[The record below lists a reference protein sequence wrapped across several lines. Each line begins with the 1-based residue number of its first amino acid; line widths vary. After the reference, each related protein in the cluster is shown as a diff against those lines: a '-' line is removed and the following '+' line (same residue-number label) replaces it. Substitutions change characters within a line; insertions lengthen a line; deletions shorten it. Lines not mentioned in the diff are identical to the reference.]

1 MSKETTSNNIL
12 PAVSKEESILK
23 QEMNFIQEEF
33 KSKIVELKKLRE
45 EIKKVKTSFN
55 DGLNEYNR
63 QKNATIE
70 KEREIELLLSKVSKM
85 KKLVYLSLNQTIN
98 KKFYTH
104 LLEISSN
111 KLKEKI
117 LLKIFNFIF
126 GIYNYSKI
134 YITSIDKNLNE
145 FNINDIIDE
154 CLSIQELLIILKN
167 ENEIRNILFYMYE
180 IFHNLEE
187 ENQELFK
194 NLKNSFLQL
203 FNEMGVG
210 EKMYPF
216 DFLMDYIKNIFS
228 IIYNERNVEEL
239 KAVLNNLMKEKN
251 KKFIEIKNIESI
263 IKTYNRNIK
272 IISNYVKALKTFYYR
287 IKEQNKNNNNN
298 DQYTN
303 EKSNIDV
310 IKDLIDDIEKFKKI
324 TLDYDKLN
332 SNFDAM
338 TSLSFGTN
346 YTLSEKSSIKSSI
359 MDSKNNNED
368 MNNETKSELNEN
380 NDKISKDLNM
390 HFEEKNNNKKII
402 IKNISIETNDNIIKF
417 HKKSVENKAI
427 NRNGNINTNKIN
439 SFLNP
444 TNNDKRQITKKNIS
458 LMHNNI
464 FNLTTTDI
472 SSNNKSQIKKQIN
485 IKNTSDAKS
494 LDKKGN
500 NISYDKNFKNKNI
513 SNKNKKFNTKNNLPI
528 KISAQKILNKEIKKR
543 FNSNNIKGA
552 AKNNS
557 QKFQS
562 VNNIKNKSQIFES
575 KGNKSK
581 QRKIEPYITNK
592 SVNKTAISKNIN
604 IPINKTKNLKNPN
617 PNISIPQ
624 IDQIKNDN
632 GKPLMTLNNVD
643 PHSDKTIKILTIT
656 DNITEKEFDIN
667 KKDIPPIFLPAKIN
681 HNQNQ
686 RYDFQGKN
694 RYNISKKIEQLKQK
708 ENEEY
713 IEITMSNKEN
723 NMNENYFDSNDI
735 KDSICDEMITQNF
748 GTANSL
754 IKSTTNDYINR
765 LGFKNNFLWSENLY
779 KNKAL
784 KFKSNFK
791 KLNIEKPI
799 DTSSCCAACT

>member
-203 FNEMGVG
+203 FNEMDVG

-359 MDSKNNNED
+359 MDSKNNNDD
-368 MNNETKSELNEN
+368 MINETKSELNEN
-380 NDKISKDLNM
+380 NDKISKDLNI

-500 NISYDKNFKNKNI
+500 NISYDKKFKNKNI

-562 VNNIKNKSQIFES
+562 VNNIKNKSQIFEP

-643 PHSDKTIKILTIT
+643 PHSDKTIKMLTVT

-667 KKDIPPIFLPAKIN
+667 KKDIPPIFLPTKIN

-686 RYDFQGKN
+686 RYDLQGKN

>member
-1 MSKETTSNNIL
+1 MSKENPSNNIL
-12 PAVSKEESILK
+12 PSVSTEESMLK

-33 KSKIVELKKLRE
+33 KSKIVELKKLKE
-45 EIKKVKTSFN
+45 ELKKVKTSFN
-55 DGLNEYNR
+55 EGLNEYNTK
-63 QKNATIE
+63 KNATIE

-85 KKLVYLSLNQTIN
+85 KKLMYFSLNQTIN
-98 KKFYTH
+98 KKFYDH
-104 LLEISSN
+104 LLEISNN
-111 KLKEKI
+111 KQKEKI

-134 YITSIDKNLNE
+134 YALSEDKNLNAL
-145 FNINDIIDE
+145 NINDFIDE
-154 CLSIQELLIILKN
+154 CLSIQELLIIMKN

-187 ENQELFK
+187 ENQELCA

-203 FNEMGVG
+203 FNDMGVG

-228 IIYNERNVEEL
+228 IIYNERNIEEL
-239 KAVLNNLMKEKN
+239 KIILNNLMKEKN
-251 KKFIEIKNIESI
+251 EKFIEIKSIESI

-272 IISNYVKALKTFYYR
+272 IINNYVKALKTFYYK
-287 IKEQNKNNNNN
+287 IKERNKNNNDQNTNGNN
-298 DQYTN
+298 N
-303 EKSNIDV
+303 KEA

-359 MDSKNNNED
+359 MDSKNNNDD

-380 NDKISKDLNM
+380 NDKISKDLNINS
-390 HFEEKNNNKKII
+390 EVRNNNNNNNDNNKII
-402 IKNISIETNDNIIKF
+402 IRNIIIERKNDCIKF
-417 HKKSVENKAI
+417 HKSVENKAI
-427 NRNGNINTNKIN
+427 NKNENINTNKIN
-439 SFLNP
+439 SFMKPANK
-444 TNNDKRQITKKNIS
+444 NKRQNMKKDIS
-458 LMHNNI
+458 FMHNNI
-464 FNLTTTDI
+464 FNLTSTDI
-472 SSNNKSQIKKQIN
+472 NSNNKSQIKKQLN
-485 IKNTSDAKS
+485 IKNASDVKS

-500 NISYDKNFKNKNI
+500 NISNDKNLKNKNI
-513 SNKNKKFNTKNNLPI
+513 SNKKKIFNTKNNFPI
-528 KISAQKILNKEIKKR
+528 KINAQKILNKEIKKR

-552 AKNNS
+552 PKNNS

-562 VNNIKNKSQIFES
+562 VVNFKNKSQIFES
-575 KGNKSK
+575 KNNKLK
-581 QRKIEPYITNK
+581 QRRIEPNITNK
-592 SVNKTAISKNIN
+592 NVNKTTISKNIQ
-604 IPINKTKNLKNPN
+604 INKTKNPKNQTA
-617 PNISIPQ
+617 NISIPQ
-624 IDQIKNDN
+624 NDTAR
-632 GKPLMTLNNVD
+632 PLMTLNNVD
-643 PHSDKTIKILTIT
+643 HISDKTIKLLTAA
-656 DNITEKEFDIN
+656 DNITEKEFDSNN
-667 KKDIPPIFLPAKIN
+667 KNIPLILLPTEIN
-681 HNQNQ
+681 HNHNQ
-686 RYDFQGKN
+686 RYDFEGKN
-694 RYNISKKIEQLKQK
+694 KYNISKKIEQLKQK

-713 IEITMSNKEN
+713 IEITMPNKEN
-723 NMNENYFDSNDI
+723 NMNEKYFDSNDI

-754 IKSTTNDYINR
+754 IRSTTNDYINR
-765 LGFKNNFLWSENLY
+765 LGFKNNVLWSENLY
-779 KNKAL
+779 KNKAM

>member
-1 MSKETTSNNIL
+1 MSKETPSNNIL
-12 PAVSKEESILK
+12 PSVSMEEESMLK

-33 KSKIVELKKLRE
+33 KSKIIELKKLKE
-45 EIKKVKTSFN
+45 ELKKVKTSFN
-55 DGLNEYNR
+55 DGLNEYNT
-63 QKNATIE
+63 QKNSTIE
-70 KEREIELLLSKVSKM
+70 KEREIELLLSKISKM
-85 KKLVYLSLNQTIN
+85 KKLMYLSLNQTIN
-98 KKFYTH
+98 KKFYDH
-104 LLEISSN
+104 LLEISNN
-111 KLKEKI
+111 KQKEKI

-134 YITSIDKNLNE
+134 YVPSTDKNLNAL
-145 FNINDIIDE
+145 NINDIIDE
-154 CLSIQELLIILKN
+154 CLSIQELLIIMKN

-187 ENQELFK
+187 ENQELCT

-203 FNEMGVG
+203 FNDMGVG

-239 KAVLNNLMKEKN
+239 KINLNNLMKEKN
-251 KKFIEIKNIESI
+251 EKFIEIKNIESI

-272 IISNYVKALKTFYYR
+272 IINNYVKALKTFYYR
-287 IKEQNKNNNNN
+287 IKERNKNNNDFNTSENN
-298 DQYTN
+298 N
-303 EKSNIDV
+303 KEA

-380 NDKISKDLNM
+380 NDKISKDLNIN
-390 HFEEKNNNKKII
+390 FEVKNNNNNKII
-402 IKNISIETNDNIIKF
+402 IRNISIERKDNTIKF
-417 HKKSVENKAI
+417 HKSVENKTI
-427 NRNGNINTNKIN
+427 NKNENINTNKIN
-439 SFLNP
+439 SFLKPANK
-444 TNNDKRQITKKNIS
+444 NKRQSMKKDIS
-458 LMHNNI
+458 SMNNNI
-464 FNLTTTDI
+464 FNLTSTDI
-472 SSNNKSQIKKQIN
+472 SSNNKSQIKKQLN
-485 IKNTSDAKS
+485 IKNAYDAKS

-500 NISYDKNFKNKNI
+500 NISNDKNLKNKNI
-513 SNKNKKFNTKNNLPI
+513 SNKRKIVNTKNNLPI

-543 FNSNNIKGA
+543 FNSNKIKGA
-552 AKNNS
+552 PKNNS
-557 QKFQS
+557 QKYQS
-562 VNNIKNKSQIFES
+562 VVNIKNKSQIFES
-575 KGNKSK
+575 KNNKSK
-581 QRKIEPYITNK
+581 QRRIEPNITSKN
-592 SVNKTAISKNIN
+592 VNKTTISKNIS
-604 IPINKTKNLKNPN
+604 INNAKSPKNQT

-624 IDQIKNDN
+624 NDQSKYDTA
-632 GKPLMTLNNVD
+632 KPLMTLNNVD
-643 PHSDKTIKILTIT
+643 RHSDKTIKLLTIT
-656 DNITEKEFDIN
+656 DNITEKEFDSNN
-667 KKDIPPIFLPAKIN
+667 KNIPLILLPTKID

-686 RYDFQGKN
+686 RYDFEGKN

-708 ENEEY
+708 ENEEF
-713 IEITMSNKEN
+713 IEITMPNKEN
-723 NMNENYFDSNDI
+723 NMNENIFDSNDI

-754 IKSTTNDYINR
+754 IRSTTNDYINR
-765 LGFKNNFLWSENLY
+765 LGFKNNVLWSENLY
-779 KNKAL
+779 KNKAM